1 MALKYTVKT
10 KDILDGEE
18 VVATVH
24 GLSFNAIVGLI
35 NLNKPVVEALFNK
48 FSGRDAET
56 ITEDEITTI
65 GMEMLETAPV
75 FVAQVIAAAIP
86 DAYVGYNPADE
97 KAVNPLDTIM
107 SMPLG
112 LQLAFLQEIMPLT
125 FNAGGGVKKILA
137 LALKASQGASQS
149 AS

>member
-10 KDILDGEE
+10 KDVKDGDE
-18 VVATVH
+18 VVGSVH

-35 NLNKPVVEALFNK
+35 NLNREVVETLFNK
-48 FSGRDAET
+48 FSGREAES
-56 ITEDEITTI
+56 ITDTEISAV
-65 GMEMLETAPV
+65 GMEMLETAPL
-75 FVAQVIAAAIP
+75 FVAQVIAEAT
-86 DAYVGYNPADE
+86 DAFDGYDPKDE
-97 KAVNPLDTIM
+97 NAVNPLDTIM

-125 FNAGGGVKKILA
+125 FNAGGGVKKMLA

-149 AS
+149 GN

>member
-10 KDILDGEE
+10 KDVKDGDE
-18 VVATVH
+18 VVGTVH

-35 NLNKPVVEALFNK
+35 NLNRDVVETLFNK
-48 FSGRDAET
+48 FSGRDAESV
-56 ITEDEITTI
+56 TEEEIAST

-75 FVAQVIAAAIP
+75 FVAQVIAAAT
-86 DAYVGYNPADE
+86 DAFENYDPEAED
-97 KAVNPLDTIM
+97 ALNPLDTIL

-125 FNAGGGVKKILA
+125 FNAGGGVKKMLA

>member
-1 MALKYTVKT
+1 MALKYTVKS

-18 VVATVH
+18 VVGTVH

-48 FSGRDAET
+48 FSGRDAESV
-56 ITEDEITTI
+56 TEEEIATI

-75 FVAQVIAAAIP
+75 FVAQVIAAAT
-86 DAYVGYNPADE
+86 DAYLGYDPEDE
-97 KAVNPLDTIM
+97 NAVNPLDTIM

-125 FNAGGGVKKILA
+125 FNAGGGVKKMLA

-149 AS
+149 GN